1 MEGTG
6 GECAEELSKT
16 IGPVALSVLV
26 ASNELHSTKLGVMTD
41 AFWQPGE
48 LMKACHQVQVGT
60 PLIMD
65 SAELQKVPPPHFAFV
80 WARSFFIG
88 RGEGQLEKCT
98 KERNS
103 ERIITVQ
110 THAHKEAKTRLI
122 TGLFIDCYQLY
133 APFDKGSF
141 IGEM

>member
-1 MEGTG
+1 MEGRG
-6 GECAEELSKT
+6 GECGEELSKT
-16 IGPVALSVLV
+16 MGPVALSVLV

-80 WARSFFIG
+80 WAWSFFVG
-88 RGEGQLEKCT
+88 GGEGQLEKCT
-98 KERNS
+98 KREKFR
-103 ERIITVQ
+103 TD
-110 THAHKEAKTRLI
+110 HHGPDTRTQRGKDSAYYRPIHRL
-122 TGLFIDCYQLY
+122 LSALC
-133 APFDKGSF
+133 AV
-141 IGEM
+141 

>member
-16 IGPVALSVLV
+16 MGPVALSVLV

-65 SAELQKVPPPHFAFV
+65 SAELQKVPPPHFAFELFAGGV
-80 WARSFFIG
+80 FATG
-88 RGEGQLEKCT
+88 RWSCAWVSHLCVCLRLHLLVRLLQRVLGPLPLRLQLLT
-98 KERNS
+98 LLS
-103 ERIITVQ
+103 
-110 THAHKEAKTRLI
+110 L
-122 TGLFIDCYQLY
+122 LLL
-133 APFDKGSF
+133 
-141 IGEM
+141 